1 MENLPHV
8 ARILLTNVAA
18 NGKIKIT
25 CSEGDST
32 AGIHQQKKRAE
43 RVL

>member
-18 NGKIKIT
+18 NGKIKFT
-25 CSEGDST
+25 CTEGNST
-32 AGIHQQKKRAE
+32 AGIIGTKKAG
-43 RVL
+43 